1 MNFSISIPKK
11 IAICLGI
18 VIIVVVVLYLSDT
31 ILNNEK
37 INSLLRESYEEDDEL
52 DIDDLEKYEEI
63 PELDDLEEFEEI
75 PELDEELF
83 GDDEDDINPDS
94 ALE

>member
-52 DIDDLEKYEEI
+52 DIDDLEKYE
-63 PELDDLEEFEEI
+63 DI

-83 GDDEDDINPDS
+83 GDDDNDDDDDINPDS

>member
-52 DIDDLEKYEEI
+52 DIDDLEKYE
-63 PELDDLEEFEEI
+63 DI

>member
-1 MNFSISIPKK
+1 MNFCISIPKK
-11 IAICLGI
+11 IAVCLGI
-18 VIIVVVVLYLSDT
+18 VVIVIVILYFSKFLD
-31 ILNNEK
+31 NNK

>member
-11 IAICLGI
+11 IAVCLGI
-18 VIIVVVVLYLSDT
+18 VVIVIVILYFTNFLDNS
-31 ILNNEK
+31 K

-52 DIDDLEKYEEI
+52 DIDDLEKYEDI

>member
-1 MNFSISIPKK
+1 MNFCISIPKK
-11 IAICLGI
+11 IAVCLGI
-18 VIIVVVVLYLSDT
+18 VVIVIVILYFSKFLD
-31 ILNNEK
+31 NNK

-52 DIDDLEKYEEI
+52 DIDDLEKYE
-63 PELDDLEEFEEI
+63 DI

-83 GDDEDDINPDS
+83 GDDDNDDDDDINPDS

>member
-52 DIDDLEKYEEI
+52 DIDDLEKFEEI
-63 PELDDLEEFEEI
+63 PELDDLEKFEEI

-83 GDDEDDINPDS
+83 GDDEEDINPDS